1 MNKESI
7 IQTETIDI
15 AIAVNKQE
23 LDSVSK
29 QLQSLGY
36 EFKPTF
42 STTDRLYF
50 ITPLPDPEE
59 ETRRYHIH
67 LTYPENSEWK
77 EFIGFR
83 DYLRN
88 HPKELQEYA
97 EIKKQAAFEANH
109 EGERYRKIKEPI
121 FKKINSLINKTNFK
135 ALIAILTFYGW
146 MGTLLA
152 DQEKIVYQVEYL
164 YPVDDDSVIPLPFI
178 TLRGKLIRHTFP
190 GVPNYESIEDG
201 DYPETRWVLVIPE
214 AEIKQLI
221 TSRSVSEEMYG
232 SCQEGWVQLIAA
244 DTEESPQPFLNK
256 QIVVKGYLGTLASHI
271 HTLVT
276 IEAKEIYEDS
286 QKMD

>member
-1 MNKESI
+1 M
-7 IQTETIDI
+7 
-15 AIAVNKQE
+15 
-23 LDSVSK
+23 
-29 QLQSLGY
+29 
-36 EFKPTF
+36 FKF
-42 STTDRLYF
+42 
-50 ITPLPDPEE
+50 
-59 ETRRYHIH
+59 
-67 LTYPENSEWK
+67 
-77 EFIGFR
+77 
-83 DYLRN
+83 
-88 HPKELQEYA
+88 
-97 EIKKQAAFEANH
+97 
-109 EGERYRKIKEPI
+109 
-121 FKKINSLINKTNFK
+121 FKKYENYTLLKM
-135 ALIAILTFYGW
+135 LIAIILIRYW
-146 MGTLLA
+146 WKGTLLA
-152 DQEKIVYQVEYL
+152 DQEKIVHRVEYL
-164 YPVDDDSVIPLPFI
+164 YPVDDDNIIPLPFI

-201 DYPETRWVLVIPE
+201 DHPETRWVLVIPK